1 MVEFTKDTNI
11 AYTRY
16 LYNHIEVRQ
25 SLFISMLNYNI
36 DESLFWAYELYY
48 SGYKVETC
56 EFILDTYL
64 LIYRDDNKEYE
75 DKIINDIST
84 LKEKD
89 NAMMYGNIIA
99 TLCTLQYNLQ
109 KFCKKYLKIEVKQ
122 TKIKNNNMR
131 VELNDEYIKE
141 FETVNTKEKSYRVL
155 RNVIKYP
162 VRNEYN
168 ILFNILLPSYDDLY
182 RMMYYHWLYYASKN
196 PVWHERICQHNGF
209 VDNDKKTVDFED
221 DDDIEEFYEEWGYDI
236 EEQPVEIQHS
246 ILGKKNV
253 IQIGIKDFCKI
264 YMLQLKTKKI
274 NQPNISISIS
284 DT

>member
-1 MVEFTKDTNI
+1 MVEFAKDTNI

-16 LYNHIEVRQ
+16 LYNYTEVRQ

-36 DESLFWAYELYY
+36 DESLYWAYELYY

-64 LIYRDDNKEYE
+64 LIYRDDNNEYE
-75 DKIINDIST
+75 NKIINDINI
-84 LKEKD
+84 LKEED
-89 NAMMYGNIIA
+89 NAIMYGNIIA
-99 TLCTLQYNLQ
+99 TLCTLQYDLQ
-109 KFCKKYLKIEVKQ
+109 KFCKKYLKIDVKQ
-122 TKIKNNNMR
+122 IKIKKNNML

-141 FETVNTKEKSYRVL
+141 FETVNIREKSYRVL

-162 VRNEYN
+162 IRNDYN
-168 ILFNILLPSYDDLY
+168 LIFNTLLPSYENLY
-182 RMMYYHWLYYASKN
+182 KMMYYHWLYYASKN
-196 PVWHERICQHNGF
+196 PVWYERICEHNGV
-209 VDNDKKTVDFED
+209 VDNDKKTVEFED
-221 DDDIEEFYEEWGYDI
+221 DDDIEEFHEKWGYDI

-246 ILGKKNV
+246 IVGKKDV

-274 NQPNISISIS
+274 VQPNISISIS

>member
-1 MVEFTKDTNI
+1 MVEFAKDTNI

-16 LYNHIEVRQ
+16 LYNHTEVRQ

-36 DESLFWAYELYY
+36 DESLYWAYELYY

-64 LIYRDDNKEYE
+64 LIYRDDNNEYE
-75 DKIINDIST
+75 NKIINDINI
-84 LKEKD
+84 LKEED
-89 NAMMYGNIIA
+89 NAIMYGNIIA
-99 TLCTLQYNLQ
+99 TLCTLQYDLQ

-122 TKIKNNNMR
+122 IKIKKNNML

-141 FETVNTKEKSYRVL
+141 FETVNIREKSYRVL

-162 VRNEYN
+162 IRNDYN
-168 ILFNILLPSYDDLY
+168 LIFNTLLPSYENLHN
-182 RMMYYHWLYYASKN
+182 MLYYHWLYYASKN
-196 PVWHERICQHNGF
+196 PVWYERICEHNGV
-209 VDNDKKTVDFED
+209 VDNDKKTVEFED
-221 DDDIEEFYEEWGYDI
+221 DDDIEEFHEKWGYDI

-246 ILGKKNV
+246 IVGKKDV

-274 NQPNISISIS
+274 VQPNISISIS